1 MFYST
6 CMKTFSIH
14 KTTQYAK
21 VVVTGK
27 LYQPIPIY
35 AGNVKGAY
43 SIKEL
48 LHSDR
53 LRPYLQTLD

>member
-1 MFYST
+1 MLNST
-6 CMKTFSIH
+6 CMKPFSIY

-21 VVVTGK
+21 VFVTGK
-27 LYQPIPIY
+27 LYQTTPIY

-43 SIKEL
+43 SIEEL